1 MEQIANICEKTL
13 LLQNPIL
20 TTMYGR
26 KRRLDESSSDDEDP
40 NWIPKKGNQT
50 FETKKIHE
58 EMVDSSTDEEHNRGL
73 VERVK
78 ELERSL
84 ATKTEEISKEI
95 VKVSEDRKQ
104 LEKVV
109 KENMRLMQ
117 RVKDLETSLA
127 QG

>member
-1 MEQIANICEKTL
+1 M
-13 LLQNPIL
+13 
-20 TTMYGR
+20 
-26 KRRLDESSSDDEDP
+26 
-40 NWIPKKGNQT
+40 
-50 FETKKIHE
+50 
-58 EMVDSSTDEEHNRGL
+58 
-73 VERVK
+73 K

>member
-1 MEQIANICEKTL
+1 M

-50 FETKKIHE
+50 FGAKKIHE